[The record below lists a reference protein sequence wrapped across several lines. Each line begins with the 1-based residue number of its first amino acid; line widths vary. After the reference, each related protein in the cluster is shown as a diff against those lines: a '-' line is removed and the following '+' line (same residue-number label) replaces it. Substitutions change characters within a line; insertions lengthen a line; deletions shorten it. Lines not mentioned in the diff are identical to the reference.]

1 MLKILLIVCF
11 TVTYGLA
18 LYRLTIEWKWQPQ
31 DDKGDKWRIAILFFT
46 SVASAGVSVFLAIKT
61 VEWLLPY

>member
-11 TVTYGLA
+11 TVMYGLA
-18 LYRLTIEWKWQPQ
+18 LYRLTIEWKWQPK

-46 SVASAGVSVFLAIKT
+46 GVASAGVAVSLAIKT
-61 VEWLLPY
+61 VEWLY